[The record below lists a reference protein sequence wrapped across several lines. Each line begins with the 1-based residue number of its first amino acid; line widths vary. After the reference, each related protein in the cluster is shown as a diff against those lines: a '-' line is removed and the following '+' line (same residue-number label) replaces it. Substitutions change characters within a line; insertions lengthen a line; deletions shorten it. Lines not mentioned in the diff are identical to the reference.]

1 MPQKDDFLSR
11 LQAQLRETLEK
22 VQTLA
27 TEGRLDDAL
36 SEVWAAERN
45 LGLEHTLLSRLPSA
59 DLLKLLGPAGTPDIE
74 RTLVC
79 AELLRAE
86 FSIHTLRSDTDPAT
100 AQKAL
105 DLYLAVLD
113 AEPGFAPFYA
123 ARLDMLTDALLAQAG
138 ALPATT
144 ARDLAEVYRAV
155 GRFDEAENWLYRW
168 RDAQPDTEQDA
179 VRGWAET
186 FYRDLLE
193 LSDEALVKGGLPRAE
208 VEEGLADVTS
218 RVST

>member
-1 MPQKDDFLSR
+1 MPQKDNFLSR

-27 TEGRLDDAL
+27 TEGRLDDAR

-74 RTLVC
+74 RTLAC

-86 FSIHTLRSDTDPAT
+86 FGILTLRGDADPAG

-105 DLYLAVLD
+105 NLYLAVFD
-113 AEPGFAPFYA
+113 AEPGFALSYA
-123 ARLDMLTDALLAQAG
+123 ARLDVLTQALLAQG
-138 ALPATT
+138 EMSPATER
-144 ARDLAEVYRAV
+144 ALAEAYRAA

-168 RDAQPDTEQDA
+168 RAAEPDAA
-179 VRGWAET
+179 HGWAET

-218 RVST
+218 WVST